1 MKHLIVIVFFFCLP
15 FALQA
20 QRPMDRKDIESYRI
34 AFLTQKMDLSP
45 EEAKIFWPI
54 YTDWQKEQVELRK
67 ERDEKMISFR
77 KIAEIDDLSDNE
89 VQTLILN
96 DFSMR
101 QRELNLEKRY
111 YLKLKASLPI
121 KIIGKYY
128 RAQEAFKRELLNRYR
143 GGKQ

>member
-1 MKHLIVIVFFFCLP
+1 MKYLIVIALFFCLP